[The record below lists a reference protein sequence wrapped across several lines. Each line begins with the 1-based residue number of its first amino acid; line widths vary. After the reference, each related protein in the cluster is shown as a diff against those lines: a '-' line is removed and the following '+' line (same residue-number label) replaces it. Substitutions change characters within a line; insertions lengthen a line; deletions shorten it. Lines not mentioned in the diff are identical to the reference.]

1 MNMKD
6 WVKPENK
13 NNAKDME
20 SFRSEYVYQTN
31 NLLKRENF
39 VVKANVR
46 VRCKSQEV
54 ADRIAEYIAH
64 ARPTTSYSLRVVL
77 LSNNISADFVFV
89 EKFRWLEEAHGENIS
104 IHWENKE

>member
-6 WVKPENK
+6 WI
-13 NNAKDME
+13 AKDME

-31 NLLKRENF
+31 NLVKRENF

-46 VRCKSQEV
+46 VRCKSQEL
-54 ADRIAEYIAH
+54 ADRIAQYIAQ
-64 ARPTTSYSLRVVL
+64 ARPTTSYSLRVAL
-77 LSNNISADFVFV
+77 LSHNVAADSVFV
-89 EKFRWLEEAHGENIS
+89 EEFRWLEEAHDENIS